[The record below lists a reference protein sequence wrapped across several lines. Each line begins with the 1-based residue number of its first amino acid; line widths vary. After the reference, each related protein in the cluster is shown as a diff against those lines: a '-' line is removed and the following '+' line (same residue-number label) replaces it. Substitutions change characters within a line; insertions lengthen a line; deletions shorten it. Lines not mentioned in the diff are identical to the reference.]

1 MNTSRIKQARRPAY
15 TSGLTLIE
23 MLVVAAIIAMLS
35 ALTMP
40 ALRGLVGTGGLRGG
54 VNTVSVALD
63 QARAAAIENG
73 VDAYVGFPPSGFA
86 DPEVGLS
93 SLIVFRA
100 KKAGETDEYTPL
112 TRWMKLPAGI
122 FFELKDVQFSGNDLP
137 EPPGEFLPKLG
148 GNDVTPRV
156 IRYDRF
162 GRIRS
167 GSANMEIKVGD
178 GIVTG
183 EGINFKPNSTE
194 TLKAQRLTGRWLVQ
208 K

>member
-1 MNTSRIKQARRPAY
+1 MNAPRIQQARRTAD
-15 TSGLTLIE
+15 TAGLTLVE
-23 MLVVAAIIAMLS
+23 MLVVAAIIAILS
-35 ALTMP
+35 SLTMP

-54 VNTVSVALD
+54 VNTVAVALD

-86 DPEVGLS
+86 DPEAGLA

-100 KKAGETDEYTPL
+100 RKDGETAEYTPL
-112 TRWMKLPAGI
+112 TRWMKLPTGI
-122 FFELKDVQFSGNDLP
+122 FFDLGGVQFGDLP
-137 EPPGEFLPKLG
+137 TPPGEFLPKLG
-148 GNDVTPRV
+148 GNDVNPRV

-178 GIVTG
+178 GIVSG
-183 EGINFKPNSTE
+183 EGVNFKPNSTE
-194 TLKAQRLTGRWLVQ
+194 ILIAQRLTGRWLVQ